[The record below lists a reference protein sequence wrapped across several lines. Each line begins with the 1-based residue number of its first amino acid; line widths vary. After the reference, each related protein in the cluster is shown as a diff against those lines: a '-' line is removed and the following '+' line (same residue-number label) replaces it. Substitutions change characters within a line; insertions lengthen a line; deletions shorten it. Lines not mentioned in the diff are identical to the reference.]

1 MALIAQF
8 TTVNPNMAQTRTA
21 EDFCKMIGMNP
32 KRLGMVASMYK
43 NLTAS
48 YLTEGLG
55 NIVYNKQKG
64 SKFQKI
70 NSLAFD
76 WSVDVN
82 FIKRVPIISID
93 GGETVGQGGSF
104 VTMYFG
110 ERYYEKFETFQ
121 IISTKQQCIVLQ
133 APRRKADNYWEYVVQ
148 LIDNTGEDSLDTKSL
163 TGAETRFL
171 TNINPEFSDQGYTK
185 FQSNVENHRNWI
197 SEIRSDVSWS
207 SRYALMEDT
216 FIKISNGEEGGL
228 YKEKI
233 YRLPK
238 VKQVCLEDFMTKR
251 NNNLLLGKSTMDP
264 KTGKCTVHDPD
275 TNRPLISGDGALPQI
290 HRFAT
295 MFSYSKLTIAVFNKA
310 IMTLNQKADEP
321 QGNTYVV
328 IANERAYADIQ
339 VVLAQYLMQFRPV
352 DANVYS
358 EVEGKKISIGAEYS
372 GYNFMGNSLIFKVD
386 RALTY
391 EYPDKG
397 YAVFIDLTADK
408 TSGQSAISMFT
419 LENGEFIENTIAGVG
434 GLDGGTSGAVASP
447 VAGSKQV
454 ITGYA
459 GIGVFAPYRSF
470 VMMEA

>member
-1 MALIAQF
+1 MALIANF
-8 TTVNPNMAQTRTA
+8 TTVNPNMAQTRTV
-21 EDFCKMIGMNP
+21 EDFFKMVGINP
-32 KRLGMVASMYK
+32 KRLGIVASMYK

-76 WSVDVN
+76 WEVDVN
-82 FIKRVPIISID
+82 FVKRVPIVSVQ
-93 GGETVGQGGSF
+93 GTGQHGAF

-121 IISTKQQCIVLQ
+121 IIDTKQQCIVLQ
-133 APRRKADNYWEYVVQ
+133 APVYKAADLWEYTVQ
-148 LIDNTGEDSLDTKSL
+148 LIDNTGEDSL
-163 TGAETRFL
+163 GADLAGKETRFL

-185 FQSNVENHRNWI
+185 FQSNIEKHRNWI

-216 FIKISNGEEGGL
+216 FIKISNGEESGN

-238 VKQVCLEDFMTKR
+238 VKQVCLEDFMQKR
-251 NNNLLLGKSTMDP
+251 NNNLLLGKSTMDN

-310 IMTLNQKADEP
+310 IMTLNQKANEP
-321 QGNTYVV
+321 QGNTYMC
-328 IANERAYADIQ
+328 ICNERAYADIQ
-339 VVLAQYLMQFRPV
+339 VVLAQYLMQFRPI
-352 DANVYS
+352 DASVYS
-358 EVEGKKISIGAEYS
+358 EIEGKKISIGAEYS
-372 GYNFMGNSLIFKVD
+372 GYNFMGNSLVFKVD

-391 EYPDKG
+391 EYPERG
-397 YAVFIDLTADK
+397 YCVFIDLTADK
-408 TSGQSAISMFT
+408 TSGSPAISMFT
-419 LENGEFIENTIAGVG
+419 LENGEFIENTISGVG

-470 VMMEA
+470 VIMEA